1 MKVEDCIFFQL
12 AKTSQAATRFWGQQ
26 VARFNVT
33 AVQAVVLNFLFEED
47 GVPSHRLGERT
58 KLDSATL
65 TGILDRLE
73 AMELIERKPHP
84 EDRRAILVCLTA
96 KGKKLAAELRKI
108 MEQANREFLQTLTE
122 EEAAAF
128 KGLLKKVRV
137 R

>member
-12 AKTSQAATRFWGQQ
+12 AKTSQAATRFWGRQ

-33 AVQAVVLNFLFEED
+33 AVQAMVLNFLFDED
-47 GVPSHRLGERT
+47 KVPSRRLGERT

-73 AMELIERKPHP
+73 AMELVERKPHP
-84 EDRRAILVCLTA
+84 EDRRAILVCLTG
-96 KGKKLAAELRKI
+96 KGKKLAGQLRKI
-108 MEQANREFLQTLTE
+108 VEHANREFLQTLTAK
-122 EEAAAF
+122 EEAAF
-128 KGLLKKVRV
+128 KSLLNKVRA

>member
-12 AKTSQAATRFWGQQ
+12 AKTSQAATRFWGRQ

-33 AVQAVVLNFLFEED
+33 AVQAMVLNFLFDED
-47 GVPSHRLGERT
+47 KVPSRRLGERT

-73 AMELIERKPHP
+73 ALELVERKPHP

-96 KGKKLAAELRKI
+96 KGKKLATELRKT
-108 MEQANREFLQTLTE
+108 MECANREFLQTLTAK
-122 EEAAAF
+122 EEAAF
-128 KGLLKKVRV
+128 KKLLNKVRA

>member
-33 AVQAVVLNFLFEED
+33 AVQAMVLNFLFD
-47 GVPSHRLGERT
+47 QDKVPSHRLGERT
-58 KLDSATL
+58 RLDSATL

-73 AMELIERKPHP
+73 TMGLVERKPHP
-84 EDRRAILVCLTA
+84 EDRRAVLVCLTP
-96 KGKKLAAELRKI
+96 KGKKLAGELRKT
-108 MEQANREFLQTLTE
+108 MEQANREFLQTLTAK
-122 EEAAAF
+122 EEAAF
-128 KGLLKKVRV
+128 KSLLNKVRA

>member
-1 MKVEDCIFFQL
+1 MNVEDCIFFQL
-12 AKTSQAATRFWGQQ
+12 AKTSQTATRFWGRQ

-33 AVQAVVLNFLFEED
+33 AVQAMVINFLFDED
-47 GVPSHRLGERT
+47 KVPSRRLGERT

-73 AMELIERKPHP
+73 AMELVKRIPHP

-96 KGKKLAAELRKI
+96 KGKKLATELRKT
-108 MEQANREFLQTLTE
+108 MEQANREFLQTLTAK
-122 EEAAAF
+122 EAAAF
-128 KGLLKKVRV
+128 KSLLNKVRA